1 MYGRKEKSSTK
12 ADKPA
17 SKPASEPPR
26 DALAALMEG
35 NTPDKKDLK
44 FAEER
49 SDSFDYPRATAAQ
62 KQPKSSAKFDQYGG
76 DHTFARKP
84 DRSQGEYDY
93 QPEDQ
98 STLNSKCTY
107 LL

>member
-1 MYGRKEKSSTK
+1 MYGRKEKSSSK
-12 ADKPA
+12 ADKSA

-35 NTPDKKDLK
+35 DTPDKKDLK
-44 FAEER
+44 FADER
-49 SDSFDYPRATAAQ
+49 SDSFDYPRATTGH
-62 KQPKSSAKFDQYGG
+62 KQPKSNAQFEQYNG

-93 QPEDQ
+93 RPEDQ
-98 STLNSKCTY
+98 STLNSKLAW

>member
-1 MYGRKEKSSTK
+1 MYGRKEKES
-12 ADKPA
+12 KPT
-17 SKPASEPPR
+17 KPASEPPR

-44 FAEER
+44 FADER
-49 SDSFDYPRATAAQ
+49 SDSFDYPRANTAN
-62 KQPKSSAKFDQYGG
+62 KQPKSSGRFDEYSG

-93 QPEDQ
+93 RPQDT
-98 STLNSKCTY
+98 STLNSK
-107 LL
+107 L